1 MTNSERIAKLEYDME
16 SILRHEKKFNES
28 IDNLE
33 LIVADLKLTTSVFRE
48 QNKNIPERVRCL
60 EDKTI
65 ITEFIKTAG
74 WFLLGILLT
83 AIVQQQFFATKEKE
97 DYSIQ
102 KSK

>member
-1 MTNSERIAKLEYDME
+1 MTNSERIAKLEYNME

-33 LIVADLKLTTSVFRE
+33 LIIADLKLTTSVFRE